1 MKSVY
6 SRGLRLVATA
16 KDRLRTFSSLRNP
29 NFRWYWLAEF
39 PYYSAMRMR
48 GLAQSW
54 LVYEMTK
61 SPFLLGLVAAISGI
75 PSIILALFGGI
86 LADRVKK
93 KSLLFVAQAA
103 LGLNALAL
111 ASLVSTGVV
120 GYWHI
125 VTLSLLNRIT
135 MTLTMPARLAFI
147 SEIVSEEEFMKAY
160 ALYYVALNLLGIIGP
175 ALAGTLVSIIG
186 VAGVFY
192 TVAACHFS
200 FNGLLVMIKASR
212 TATATPRPQSTSS
225 IKKDI
230 TELLSFTRYSPPLL
244 TLIGMK
250 AALASFEMSAMTLMP
265 VFASDILGV
274 GVIGFGI
281 LQAAGGLGSLAGSLL
296 IASIGETKRKALL
309 LLSTGITRGM
319 MLILFAISRIFY
331 LSLAIRLFMGI
342 ASSVSLTLRSSLYQ
356 LYTTDELRGRVTS
369 LYLMNFAPLSLPMS
383 AAAEVLGASLTVGVG
398 GLFSMAFYTAVAVLL
413 PKFRR
418 LSL

>member
-1 MKSVY
+1 M
-6 SRGLRLVATA
+6 ATA

-111 ASLVSTGVV
+111 AILVSTGVV

-200 FNGLLVMIKASR
+200 FNGLLLMIKASR

-369 LYLMNFAPLSLPMS
+369 LYLMNFAPL
-383 AAAEVLGASLTVGVG
+383 
-398 GLFSMAFYTAVAVLL
+398 
-413 PKFRR
+413 
-418 LSL
+418 

>member
-1 MKSVY
+1 M
-6 SRGLRLVATA
+6 ATA

-111 ASLVSTGVV
+111 AILVSTGVV

-200 FNGLLVMIKASR
+200 FNGLLLMIKASR

>member
-1 MKSVY
+1 MASAK
-6 SRGLRLVATA
+6 GRLGA
-16 KDRLRTFSSLRNP
+16 FSSLRNP

-39 PYYSAMRMR
+39 PYYSAMRMK

-93 KSLLFVAQAA
+93 KNLLFIAQAA

-111 ASLVSTGVV
+111 AILVSTSVV
-120 GYWHI
+120 EYWHI

-147 SEIVSEEEFMKAY
+147 SEIVSEEELMKAY
-160 ALYYVALNLLGIIGP
+160 ALYYVALNLLGIFAP

-192 TVAACHFS
+192 TVAACHLS
-200 FNGLLVMIKASR
+200 FNELLLMIKVSR
-212 TATATPRPQSTSS
+212 TATATPRPQYTAS
-225 IKKDI
+225 IRKDI

-274 GVIGFGI
+274 GVIGFGM

-319 MLILFAISRIFY
+319 MLILFAISKIFY

-342 ASSVSLTLRSSLYQ
+342 ASSISLTLRSSLYQ

-398 GLFSMAFYTAVAVLL
+398 GLFSLAFYTAVAVLL